1 MKKSIFTLAFS
12 MAIIGLAMTSCKS
25 NEEKEADA
33 IENIQEANQDLNEVK
48 QEEQLAANDEEWNI
62 FKKETETKISANEVI
77 ISNLR
82 LEMEK
87 PGNKF
92 DAVYKKSIEDL
103 EKKNSDLRSRIDNYD
118 KTRSDW
124 EAFKRE
130 FNHDMEE
137 IGKSIKD
144 ITVNNTK

>member
-1 MKKSIFTLAFS
+1 MKKSIFTLAVAVS
-12 MAIIGLAMTSCKS
+12 IIGLTAMSCKS
-25 NEEKEADA
+25 NAEKEEDA
-33 IENIQEANQDLNEVK
+33 IENIQEANQDLNEVSQDEK
-48 QEEQLAANDEEWNI
+48 LASNDEQWAI
-62 FKKETETKISANEVI
+62 FKEETETKISANEVI

-92 DAVYKKSIEDL
+92 DAVYKKNIEEL
-103 EKKNSDLRSRIDNYD
+103 EKKNSNLRSRIDNYD

-137 IGKSIKD
+137 IGKLIKD

>member
-1 MKKSIFTLAFS
+1 MKKSVFTLAITMCI
-12 MAIIGLAMTSCKS
+12 MALATISCKS

-33 IENIQEANQDLNEVK
+33 IENIQEANQDLNEVS
-48 QEEQLAANDEEWNI
+48 QEEQLAANDEQWNI
-62 FKKETETKISANEVI
+62 FKEETETKISANEAI

-92 DAVYKKSIEDL
+92 DAVYKKNIEEL
-103 EKKNSDLRSRIDNYD
+103 ERKNSNLRSRIDEYD

-137 IGKSIKD
+137 IGKSLKD

>member
-1 MKKSIFTLAFS
+1 MKKSIFTLAVAVS
-12 MAIIGLAMTSCKS
+12 IIGLTAMSCKS
-25 NEEKEADA
+25 NAQKEEDA
-33 IENIQEANQDLNEVK
+33 IENIEEANQDLNEVSQDEK
-48 QEEQLAANDEEWNI
+48 LAANDEQWAI
-62 FKKETETKISANEVI
+62 FKEETETKISANEAI

-82 LEMEK
+82 QEMNK
-87 PGNKF
+87 PGSKF
-92 DAVYKKSIEDL
+92 DAVYKKYRRAGE
-103 EKKNSDLRSRIDNYD
+103 KNSNLRSRIDTYD

-137 IGKSIKD
+137 IGKSISD